1 MRKVVTSIATGIFLT
16 VYFSL
21 VGVAQTT
28 TVITT
33 GLNRPTK
40 VISGPRGSL
49 LVSEAGAFSP
59 NTGRVVVIDRNTGV
73 MHPLITGLPSAV
85 DNLSGPP
92 DPDGTTAI
100 LLEGQSLYIV
110 SGVGDAVTNIGGA
123 QVPTGTDSSPIFNS
137 VLQVFLPPHFESLH
151 SEFHMTID
159 DQNDLARGRWV
170 WIRNA
175 EGRSIIVRLVV
186 NMPDYKPEPTP
197 THPDAVRSAHLYGID
212 SFGWYLYVAD
222 ASYNMVYRINKF
234 TGHATVLAEMPT
246 RPNPL
251 FGTIGGPTVEAVPDN
266 VRRLGRK
273 LLIPELT
280 GFPFVAGLADV
291 KAVDMRTGEQSTIIS
306 GLASAMDVLPVEE
319 PDCRTGY
326 YALEFSANQ
335 LGGAPGRLRYFAAD
349 GSVSVIAPALATPTS
364 MFRDERTGSFFV
376 TNIFPG
382 TITRIDP

>member
-110 SGVGDAVTNIGGA
+110 SGVGDAVTVEVA
-123 QVPTGTDSSPIFNS
+123 VSP
-137 VLQVFLPPHFESLH
+137 VL
-151 SEFHMTID
+151 
-159 DQNDLARGRWV
+159 
-170 WIRNA
+170 
-175 EGRSIIVRLVV
+175 RS
-186 NMPDYKPEPTP
+186 
-197 THPDAVRSAHLYGID
+197 
-212 SFGWYLYVAD
+212 
-222 ASYNMVYRINKF
+222 
-234 TGHATVLAEMPT
+234 
-246 RPNPL
+246 
-251 FGTIGGPTVEAVPDN
+251 
-266 VRRLGRK
+266 
-273 LLIPELT
+273 
-280 GFPFVAGLADV
+280 GFPAAQRLP
-291 KAVDMRTGEQSTIIS
+291 S
-306 GLASAMDVLPVEE
+306 GA
-319 PDCRTGY
+319 
-326 YALEFSANQ
+326 
-335 LGGAPGRLRYFAAD
+335 
-349 GSVSVIAPALATPTS
+349 
-364 MFRDERTGSFFV
+364 
-376 TNIFPG
+376 
-382 TITRIDP
+382 